1 MSILSINKRD
11 SINSLFKNIF
21 IIGLAFISTQRL
33 TLPDINPYLCLI
45 PFLVF
50 LYYEI
55 SRTNH
60 SDKIVF
66 LIISIFISV
75 DNGGN
80 FYLETPAFIRYP
92 IYASLLFHLISKTS
106 FNLNRSF
113 TFFIYISILILLT
126 AFNYEIVSMNV
137 LIRDLFILFL
147 IFIVINQTRSSLSI
161 YTINLKFLVTFLSYY
176 LFFEVF
182 NVIFFADMFYGE
194 YLNYDS
200 TKALVILPS
209 LILFSEKKYLKFL
222 FFGLITLYIFAWYGS
237 RMITVIYLFALLLIL
252 LRNISFNKETL
263 LMLPIVFGV
272 IFLLSVYFFNIEFA
286 QTPKII
292 YLIQDILVST
302 SVSDLLILLDPAR
315 YYEHIMFFDR
325 NIFNILFGSGL
336 GSGIYDYNDLLGFVS
351 RTQTAFSNEELYT
364 RIFYNFHDVHI
375 DFGLRFGIL
384 SIAFVFYK
392 LIYYF
397 TNLSSNEKYFSPF
410 LICLI
415 FTMFFSTSGLL
426 LITLFYIFLLTKIKS
441 C

>member
-1 MSILSINKRD
+1 MSILSINTRG
-11 SINSLFKNIF
+11 SINSLFKNFF

-33 TLPDINPYLCLI
+33 ILPDINPYLCLI

-66 LIISIFISV
+66 LIISIFLSV

-126 AFNYEIVSMNV
+126 AFNFEIVSMNV

-222 FFGLITLYIFAWYGS
+222 FFGLITLYILAWYGS

-292 YLIQDILVST
+292 YLIQDLT
-302 SVSDLLILLDPAR
+302 EFKLLIKTV
-315 YYEHIMFFDR
+315 I
-325 NIFNILFGSGL
+325 
-336 GSGIYDYNDLLGFVS
+336 
-351 RTQTAFSNEELYT
+351 
-364 RIFYNFHDVHI
+364 
-375 DFGLRFGIL
+375 
-384 SIAFVFYK
+384 
-392 LIYYF
+392 
-397 TNLSSNEKYFSPF
+397 
-410 LICLI
+410 
-415 FTMFFSTSGLL
+415 
-426 LITLFYIFLLTKIKS
+426 IFLLVTLIFIV
-441 C
+441 